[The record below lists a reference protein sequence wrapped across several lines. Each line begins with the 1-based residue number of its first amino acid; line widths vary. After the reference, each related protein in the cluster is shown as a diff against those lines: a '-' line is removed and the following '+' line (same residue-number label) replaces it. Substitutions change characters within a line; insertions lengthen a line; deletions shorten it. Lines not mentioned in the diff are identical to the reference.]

1 MGDRKVGPSSRQRNN
16 KEKIAIC
23 SFRDR
28 VCPRFDLT
36 HEMLIFDGKR
46 VEKEPIEKVDVS
58 HVSPER
64 ILNILREREVRI
76 VVSGGIQ
83 ERFQEMFRRN
93 NIDVIWGVAGDVG
106 DVVEAYTK
114 GALFPGIGPLSA
126 PKGPR

>member
-1 MGDRKVGPSSRQRNN
+1 MGSPGRQRED

-28 VCPRFDLT
+28 VCPRFDLS
-36 HEMLIFDGKR
+36 HEMLIFDAKR
-46 VEKEPIEKVDVS
+46 AQTEPIEKVDVS
-58 HVSPER
+58 HLSPER
-64 ILNILREREVRI
+64 ILNMLMEREVK
-76 VVSGGIQ
+76 VVISGGIQ

-114 GALFPGIGPLSA
+114 GALHAGIGPLSA

>member
-1 MGDRKVGPSSRQRNN
+1 MGPSSRQRDN
-16 KEKIAIC
+16 KEKIVIC

-36 HEMLIFDGKR
+36 HEMLIFDGR
-46 VEKEPIEKVDVS
+46 RAQTEPIEKIDVS

-64 ILNILREREVRI
+64 ILNILMEREVK
-76 VVSGGIQ
+76 VVISGGIQ
-83 ERFQEMFRRN
+83 ERFQEMFLRN
-93 NIDVIWGVAGDVG
+93 DIDVIWGVAGDVG

-114 GALFPGIGPLSA
+114 GALHPGIGPLPA